1 MAFMYKPTPW
11 KLLKKCFTTYKP
23 LLKELS
29 LVELK
34 VV

>member
-1 MAFMYKPTPW
+1 MYKATTW
-11 KLLKKCFTTYKP
+11 KTIKKCFTIYKP

-29 LVELK
+29 LIELE